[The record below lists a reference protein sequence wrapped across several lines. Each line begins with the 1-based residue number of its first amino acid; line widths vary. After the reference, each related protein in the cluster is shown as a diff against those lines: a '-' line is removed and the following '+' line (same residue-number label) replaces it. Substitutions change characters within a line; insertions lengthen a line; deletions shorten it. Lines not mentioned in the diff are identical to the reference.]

1 MRGINFNS
9 ANDPNMS
16 DEINAQRRAVAK
28 EKYNRIK
35 RFRQEASRKAAMAN
49 KRIDRLIERGLTDSP
64 AYQKWVKD
72 GSHRFGVRG
81 KDYNQVQSEL
91 ARLNNFLNAETSTIR
106 GFDAVLKNLAEN
118 TGIKYNDLSELR
130 SSASTF
136 FEIASRVEQYY
147 RSALDMGSAIG
158 YQKIWDVI
166 NNYVA
171 EERADL
177 LGAGTDIDSATQA
190 IIQALNIF
198 NERERVSDDDMWQV
212 VGLNELY

>member
-1 MRGINFNS
+1 INFNS

-81 KDYNQVQSEL
+81 KDYNQVQAEV
-91 ARLNNFLNAETSTIR
+91 ARLNNFLNSETSTIR

-118 TGIKYNDLSELR
+118 T
-130 SSASTF
+130 
-136 FEIASRVEQYY
+136 
-147 RSALDMGSAIG
+147 
-158 YQKIWDVI
+158 
-166 NNYVA
+166 
-171 EERADL
+171 
-177 LGAGTDIDSATQA
+177 
-190 IIQALNIF
+190 
-198 NERERVSDDDMWQV
+198 
-212 VGLNELY
+212 